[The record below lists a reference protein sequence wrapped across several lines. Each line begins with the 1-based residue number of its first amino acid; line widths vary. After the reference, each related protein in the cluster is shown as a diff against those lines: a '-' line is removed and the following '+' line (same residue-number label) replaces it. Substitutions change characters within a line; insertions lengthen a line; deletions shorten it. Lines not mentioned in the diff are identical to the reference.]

1 MKMERYRWAPGQPIT
16 RDYIHDFASVAS
28 LYEFNPWEESG
39 ERERVA
45 WLDREDRPEADR
57 EELVRTLLAYNKK
70 IGNAAAA
77 LDRIESLRDRATLV
91 VAGGQQAGL
100 FTGPLL
106 VLYKAITILTEARR
120 ASARLGREVVPVFW
134 IAGEDH
140 DVDEVNHTYVLSDTL
155 AVHKIKLNAEA
166 GVKTSVSRWNVPK
179 EAWDDALEQ
188 LEQTLM
194 NTEFKP
200 VLMEKLRAILAD
212 SDSLTDQ
219 FARTLAWLFGE
230 HGLVFV
236 DSDDPSLRRLE
247 SGLFRSIA
255 ARQAELSEAV
265 MQAKDRLESAG
276 YKAQVELHPDQA
288 HLFVYDESG
297 ERILLYRRDGLFVDR
312 KGTLSF
318 TPQELERLA
327 EMEPHRLSNNVVTRP
342 LMQDYLFPVLS
353 TVLGPSEIA
362 YWGLLREAFR
372 LFGLRMPALVPRLE
386 FTLLEGT
393 IQKQMGKFGL
403 EFDDVVRRLDDKM
416 NGWLAA
422 QGSVEVEK
430 LFADAKAKFGDL
442 YGPVV
447 DTVAGLNPGLKKLA
461 ETNRSKIVEQIE
473 FLEAKAADAFRSQ
486 HETSLRH
493 WERIRQSVLPLGK
506 PQERVYN
513 VFQYWVK
520 YGGGWLQQ
528 LAEQPLS
535 SDGDHRIVYF

>member
-1 MKMERYRWAPGQPIT
+1 MRLERYQWAPGQPIT
-16 RDYIHDFASVAS
+16 RDYLKDFASVAS
-28 LYEFNPWEESG
+28 LYEHNPWEQSG
-39 ERERVA
+39 ERDRVA
-45 WLDREDRPEADR
+45 WLDHADRPEADR
-57 EELVRTLLAYNKK
+57 EELVRTLLAYNER
-70 IGNAAAA
+70 IGNAPAA
-77 LDRIESLRDRATLV
+77 LAQIDSLRDRRTLV

-140 DVDEVNHTYVLSDTL
+140 DVDEVNHTYVLSDAL
-155 AVHKIKLNAEA
+155 AVQKIKLNAES

-179 EAWDDALEQ
+179 EAWDDALDQ
-188 LEQTLM
+188 LEQSLM

-200 VLMEKLRAILAD
+200 ELMDRLRSIL
-212 SDSLTDQ
+212 SESNSLTEQ

-230 HGLVFV
+230 YGLVFV

-247 SGLFRSIA
+247 AGLFRSIIG
-255 ARQAELSEAV
+255 RQAELSETV
-265 MQAKDRLESAG
+265 MVAKDSLEAAG
-276 YKAQVELHPDQA
+276 YKAQVELQSDQA
-288 HLFVYDESG
+288 HLFVYNDAG
-297 ERILLYRRDGLFVDR
+297 ERLLLYRREGQFVDR
-312 KGTLSF
+312 KGTVSF
-318 TPQELERLA
+318 TLQELEQVA
-327 EMEPHRLSNNVVTRP
+327 GQEPHRLSNNVVTRP

-362 YWGLLREAFR
+362 YWGLLRGAFT
-372 LFGLRMPALVPRLE
+372 LFGLRMPVLVPRLE

-393 IQKQMGKFGL
+393 VQKQMGKFGL
-403 EFDDVVRRLDDKM
+403 EFEDVILRLDDKM
-416 NGWLAA
+416 NTWLES
-422 QGSVEVEK
+422 QGSLEVEK

-447 DTVAGLNPGLKKLA
+447 EAVAGINPGLRKLG
-461 ETNRSKIVEQIE
+461 ETNRSKIVEQME
-473 FLEAKAADAFRSQ
+473 FLEARAADAFRSQ

-493 WERIRQSVLPLGK
+493 WERIRQSVVPQGK

-520 YGGGWLQQ
+520 YGGGWLRE
-528 LAEQPLS
+528 LIEAPLS
-535 SDGDHRIVYF
+535 RDGDHRIVYF